1 MALCF
6 HCLRAST
13 VVSCILLLVSVT
25 QGMGG
30 VLMWGGYEVHGITL
44 LSTLR
49 EYRSEDFGWVVLSFG
64 AGVAAVGLLGLFAA
78 FDKSRC
84 VLCLVTAKQYLTPE
98 LVLAG
103 AVLGA
108 GCFLLYLKGPVQDSL
123 NSTAKC
129 QGESI
134 LQDSE
139 DAVLRASDYIC
150 TILCPCKSTP
160 ALQALITGSGSTR
173 LLVTGSAT
181 SILTCQPCEGL
192 QQTLSPQQLP
202 VVQAYLATNNLTL
215 ASCQDMSSADFL
227 DRYFT
232 SDQRRTFPLLEWSE
246 DRYDCAGICTAASL
260 YLFSDISRGTPTQAC
275 RGLLSDWLGEQLP
288 LYGGLTAAIGGY
300 LFLVAVLAVSLC
312 CVRKPLKAQPPPE
325 VSDTNLMCV

>member
-1 MALCF
+1 MAM
-6 HCLRAST
+6 CLYCLKTST
-13 VVSCILLLVSVT
+13 VVSCILLLVT
-25 QGMGG
+25 YIQGMGG
-30 VLMWGGYEVHGITL
+30 VLMWGGYKVHDITL

-64 AGVAAVGLLGLFAA
+64 AGVAVIGLLGLFAA

-84 VLCLVTAKQYLTPE
+84 VFCLVTAKQYLTPE
-98 LVLAG
+98 LLLAC

-108 GCFLLYLKGPVQDSL
+108 GCFLLYLKSPIQDALS
-123 NSTAKC
+123 STAKC
-129 QGESI
+129 QSESI

-139 DAVLRASDYIC
+139 AAVQRANDYIC
-150 TILCPCKSTP
+150 TVLCPCKSTP

-173 LLVTGSAT
+173 LLMTGSAT

-192 QQTLSPQQLP
+192 QQSLTPQQLP
-202 VVQAYLATNNLTL
+202 VVQAYLATDNLTL
-215 ASCQDMSSADFL
+215 ASCQSMSSDDFL

-246 DRYDCAGICTAASL
+246 DRYDCAGICTAAPL
-260 YLFSDISRGTPTQAC
+260 YLFSDINRGTPTRAC
-275 RGLLSDWLGEQLP
+275 RKLLSDWLGDQLP
-288 LYGGLTAAIGGY
+288 LYGGLTTAIGGF
-300 LFLVAVLAVSLC
+300 LFLVAVLTVSLC
-312 CVRKPLKAQPPPE
+312 CMRKPLKAQPPPE